1 MGLPARQRRRLE
13 GIENK
18 LCSSDPRL
26 AAMFTI
32 FGRLTRD
39 EEMPRIEELR
49 HRAAVLALR
58 IRLWLAAARSRLSP
72 SRRRAGD
79 PLAPRPQPARRAP
92 SGQRAAAGD
101 RSPSAARSRSGPRS
115 RRPAGRPA
123 GGRIGRW
130 RPMAVFF
137 PLALV
142 LMSLSIFVAARFG
155 STPRC
160 VATTAAATAK
170 LNPKSKPLAKAG
182 GDKASKASRRC
193 RPAMLTPIPI
203 GR

>member
-32 FGRLTRD
+32 FGRLTGD

-79 PLAPRPQPARRAP
+79 PLAPRPQRARR
-92 SGQRAAAGD
+92 
-101 RSPSAARSRSGPRS
+101 ARSRSGPRS

-123 GGRIGRW
+123 AGRAGRW

-160 VATTAAATAK
+160 VATTAVATAK

-182 GDKASKASRRC
+182 GSKASKASRRC